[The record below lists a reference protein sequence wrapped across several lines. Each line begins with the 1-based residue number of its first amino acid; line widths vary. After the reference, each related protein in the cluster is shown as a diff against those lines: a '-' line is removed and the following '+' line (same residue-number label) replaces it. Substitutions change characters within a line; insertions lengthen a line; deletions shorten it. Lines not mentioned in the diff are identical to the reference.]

1 MNQLRGVLLLHRRIQ
16 KLYDLHM
23 DDIRKS
29 FSLSR
34 IEITIVS
41 FLHNNPGLDTAGDI
55 VEYRMLSKG
64 NVSQS
69 VEALIQKGYLERLPD
84 SEDRRRIHLL
94 LTDQAAEIV
103 RQIDEVKAGFYRTPT
118 EGISPSAVAQYA
130 ALTEKITKNVLNGLE
145 SRCNLDEQQQK

>member
-1 MNQLRGVLLLHRRIQ
+1 MSQLKGVLLLHRRIQ
-16 KLYDLHM
+16 KLYDQHM
-23 DDIRKS
+23 DEIRRN

-34 IEITIVS
+34 MEITILS

-84 SEDRRRIHLL
+84 SIDRRRIHLL
-94 LTDQAAEIV
+94 LTSQAADIG
-103 RQIDEVKAGFYRTPT
+103 RQIDEVKVGFYQTLT
-118 EGISPSAVAQYA
+118 EGLSPSEIEQYE
-130 ALTEKITKNVLNGLE
+130 ALTQKITKNVLNGLE
-145 SRCNLDEQQQK
+145 SRCNSNEQQQN

>member
-103 RQIDEVKAGFYRTPT
+103 RQIDEVKAGVYRTLT
-118 EGISPSAVAQYA
+118 EGLSPSEVAHYA

>member
-1 MNQLRGVLLLHRRIQ
+1 MNQLIGVLLLHRRIQ

-103 RQIDEVKAGFYRTPT
+103 RQIDEVKAGFYRTLT
-118 EGISPSAVAQYA
+118 EGLSPSEVAQYA

>member
-84 SEDRRRIHLL
+84 SEDRRRIDLL
-94 LTDQAAEIV
+94 LTDEAAEIV
-103 RQIDEVKAGFYRTPT
+103 RQIDEVKAGFYRTHT
-118 EGISPSAVAQYA
+118 EGLAFRGGAICSSHRKNY
-130 ALTEKITKNVLNGLE
+130 EKCPERTGKQVQL
-145 SRCNLDEQQQK
+145 R